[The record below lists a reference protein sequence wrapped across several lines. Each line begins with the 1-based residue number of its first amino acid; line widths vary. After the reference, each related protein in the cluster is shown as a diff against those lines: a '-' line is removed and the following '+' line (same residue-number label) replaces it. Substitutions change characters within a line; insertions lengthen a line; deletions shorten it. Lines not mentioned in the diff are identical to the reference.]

1 MRTGVDFDV
10 SDEPRRRLEA
20 IADGGNSKVKP
31 ARRARIVL
39 LTDDGWG
46 TMAVMAETSSVVCR

>member
-1 MRTGVDFDV
+1 MRTRVDFDV
-10 SDEPRRRLEA
+10 SDEPRRRFEA
-20 IADGGNSKVKP
+20 IADGGNSKVKH

-39 LTDDGWG
+39 LTDDGLG